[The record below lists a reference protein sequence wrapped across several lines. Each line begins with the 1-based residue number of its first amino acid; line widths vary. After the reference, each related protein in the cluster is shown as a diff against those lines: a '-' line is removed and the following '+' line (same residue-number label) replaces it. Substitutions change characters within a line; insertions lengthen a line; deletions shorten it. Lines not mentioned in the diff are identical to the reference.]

1 MVFVGLDIFY
11 IIPIVNWQ
19 HIMKQIMVMM
29 IMIKNI
35 IMIILILMTND
46 DDDIEYG
53 DDDDDEY
60 KYEYNDIPDEA
71 IIQSYSKY
79 TSTYLR
85 IICG

>member
-1 MVFVGLDIFY
+1 M
-11 IIPIVNWQ
+11 
-19 HIMKQIMVMM
+19 
-29 IMIKNI
+29 
-35 IMIILILMTND
+35 LMTND

-53 DDDDDEY
+53 DDDDDDDKY
-60 KYEYNDIPDEA
+60 KYNDIPDEA